1 MRWKAV
7 ETKDLGLR
15 LKGTPTDHDPGQDVG
30 LRLARSP
37 ELGGQRSKDLPGTA
51 LNYFIGRAEMLAT
64 RRSCGFRHMAGA
76 VFCLWRYTVVNAVV
90 QLFLAMKS
98 HC

>member
-15 LKGTPTDHDPGQDVG
+15 LKGTPTDHDSGQDVG

-37 ELGGQRSKDLPGTA
+37 VQPTWTGLGFPTA
-51 LNYFIGRAEMLAT
+51 SLSRG
-64 RRSCGFRHMAGA
+64 H
-76 VFCLWRYTVVNAVV
+76 
-90 QLFLAMKS
+90 
-98 HC
+98 